1 MQKCSPEAVLN
12 QPRSLRGKTCLS
24 PTTLETL
31 ASLWNARHPDDQIPS
46 GLPPD
51 TMLVEL
57 RKRLSRTCKQESC
70 WIKNHPQ
77 LKGELKTAF
86 APVSPAEWRRNPE
99 EWLSSTDILDVMHQ
113 YEKAYKCFEFIGP
126 SPIDFDAKMAYGA
139 CVWEE
144 LCTFS
149 LSDML
154 KKGKRKIGI
163 IFNTDPHDKGGS
175 HWISLFIDIRRKT
188 IFFFDSVGRAAP
200 AQVQAFVKR
209 VQEQGHGANPRID
222 LTFDQNHP
230 VEHQYGNSACG
241 VYSLFFIVHMLE
253 DKFTGGY
260 LKTHVL
266 PDAYIQKFR
275 KVYFNEDPL

>member
-1 MQKCSPEAVLN
+1 
-12 QPRSLRGKTCLS
+12 
-24 PTTLETL
+24 
-31 ASLWNARHPDDQIPS
+31 
-46 GLPPD
+46 
-51 TMLVEL
+51 L

-70 WIKNHPQ
+70 WIKSHPQ

-86 APVSPAEWRRNPE
+86 APVSPAEWQRNPE

-113 YEKAYKCFEFIGP
+113 YEKAYKCFEFLGP
-126 SPIDFDAKMAYGA
+126 SPIDFDTKMAYGA

-149 LSDML
+149 LSTMM

-175 HWISLFIDIRRKT
+175 HWISLFIDIKKGT
-188 IFFFDSVGRAAP
+188 IFFFDSVGHAAP
-200 AQVQAFVKR
+200 QQVQTFVKR
-209 VQEQGHGANPRID
+209 VQEQGHQMAPRVE
-222 LTFDQNHP
+222 LAFDQNHP

-253 DKFTGGY
+253 DKFNGGY
-260 LKTHVL
+260 LKTHIL

-275 KVYFNEDPL
+275 KVYFNEAPL